1 MSKDLNMIKN
11 ERIVYLMIITLLVL
25 TLAYTILTNGNEG
38 EKKRLLTENE
48 LVLRKEIVQ
57 LDKVIK
63 DTENQVK
70 ELTTTNDK
78 KKRELK
84 SIIEQLKSLK
94 SQKED
99 LLKNVQDLKRDRN
112 INLRRITDLNEKI
125 VKLRKN
131 AEEVKKQQAISP
143 RNQVDSSMLLVI
155 EDLRNDNAKLE
166 SKNTYLSKKVTD
178 LENKMS
184 NSLPVHV
191 EMEAQV
197 QTRPKSKEI
206 KQISITFLVLPNNA
220 RKQTNKDIQIFHL
233 RYRYNKDKKDTE
245 IEREL
250 ITTLAYRK
258 KKIKKDFVY
267 KPKRQFEAGTHIFEA
282 MANGEILGSKTLNIT
297 Q

>member
-25 TLAYTILTNGNEG
+25 TLAYTILMNGNEG

-78 KKRELK
+78 KKRELN
-84 SIIEQLKSLK
+84 SVIDQLKKLK
-94 SQKED
+94 SQKEA
-99 LLKNVQDLKRDRN
+99 LLKSIQELKRDRN
-112 INLRRITDLNEKI
+112 INLKRITDLNEKI
-125 VKLRKN
+125 IKLRKD
-131 AEEVKKQQAISP
+131 ADAIKKQQTLRP
-143 RNQVDSSMLLVI
+143 RNKVDSSMLLVI
-155 EDLRNDNAKLE
+155 EDMKNENAKLE
-166 SKNTYLSKKVTD
+166 SKNTYLSKRVTD

-197 QTRPKSKEI
+197 QTRPRRKKIE
-206 KQISITFLVLPNNA
+206 QISITFLVLPNNA
-220 RKQTNKDIQIFHL
+220 RKQTDKDIQIFHL
-233 RYRYNKDKKDTE
+233 RYKYNKEKKDTE

-258 KKIKKDFVY
+258 KKIRKDFVY

-282 MANGEILGSKTLNIT
+282 MVNGEILGSKTLNIS